1 MKTSCGVKEHQIY
14 IVLGCMLYSRLRN
27 IQWLVVVSHGKHGNS
42 NLLTI
47 HLQLLDSRRSVYI
60 TCHKKWL
67 LAFVLELICK
77 LCRRG
82 GLTCSL
88 KSTHHDDRDLIG
100 WSKLDL
106 CHLRAHEL
114 IHLFL
119 NDLDDHVSRIQTFED
134 FLSYSSVT
142 HRLDK

>member
-1 MKTSCGVKEHQIY
+1 MLDCCLCNVNR
-14 IVLGCMLYSRLRN
+14 VLL
-27 IQWLVVVSHGKHGNS
+27 VSHGKNFYAL
-42 NLLTI
+42 LLTI
-47 HLQLLDSRRSVYI
+47 HLQLLDSRRSIYI

-100 WSKLDL
+100 WSELDL

-119 NDLDDHVSRIQTFED
+119 DDLDDHVSRIQTLED